1 MRTKAKT
8 KNGLAFLHVRES
20 VGARCLSQRSVSI
33 LFVLFRSAEFVSFT
47 LEVVARQFDEIG
59 AHVQNDDN
67 VRICDKL
74 SPAAL
79 VSLSAFSHVVV
90 VRVKQSS
97 HTDHSF

>member
-1 MRTKAKT
+1 M
-8 KNGLAFLHVRES
+8 RES

-47 LEVVARQFDEIG
+47 LEVVARQFNEIG

-97 HTDHSF
+97 HSDRSF